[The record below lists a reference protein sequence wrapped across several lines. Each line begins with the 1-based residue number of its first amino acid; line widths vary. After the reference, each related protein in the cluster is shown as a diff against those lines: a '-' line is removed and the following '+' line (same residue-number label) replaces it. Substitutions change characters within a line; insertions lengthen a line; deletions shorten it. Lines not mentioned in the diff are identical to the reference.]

1 MGEFT
6 NIQWTFHKE
15 FVWFLY
21 KISIAFCLTIKS
33 PRAIWWK
40 ILYLSIMIAACSGS
54 QQGHQLPK
62 TWNVAASWPPECQY
76 SMSGWCFDTIDSCVC
91 VLCVCRQLL
100 TGSLLDDND
109 LDVSLFDDVI
119 HLYQLLLQ
127 NMLDGVKSYVFD
139 DVRARSRP
147 YRTEKCVQRACFL
160 YSAGLYFYR
169 FTMGL
174 AGFFKYLLSENLHI
188 LL

>member
-91 VLCVCRQLL
+91 VLCVSAAIDWLTVGWQRPWRVTVWWRHPPVSAAAAEHARRRQVIRLWWRQGKESTL
-100 TGSLLDDND
+100 SHWEVCPT
-109 LDVSLFDDVI
+109 SLF
-119 HLYQLLLQ
+119 L
-127 NMLDGVKSYVFD
+127 VF
-139 DVRARSRP
+139 SWFI
-147 YRTEKCVQRACFL
+147 FL
-160 YSAGLYFYR
+160 
-169 FTMGL
+169 
-174 AGFFKYLLSENLHI
+174 
-188 LL
+188 